1 MADLPHA
8 PAPPVLVCPAANG
21 KYARYRAKNLEARR
35 LMEAACQR
43 RRWARLRVEREAE
56 REALRAAAYEA
67 STGLP
72 YGG

>member
-1 MADLPHA
+1 
-8 PAPPVLVCPAANG
+8 
-21 KYARYRAKNLEARR
+21 
-35 LMEAACQR
+35 MEAACQR